1 MDRIFEA
8 LASTARRQILAYLS
22 AGELSAGELAERFD
36 FSKPALS
43 SHLRILE
50 EAGLIEREKRG
61 QFVYFRQVPD
71 RLANTL
77 FSWAVLLG
85 ADDRHLRFRSSV
97 RVQRRSDGHVEISL
111 GSRVQTL
118 NAFGSMYMALIDA
131 GHRHYVAPALLRRAV
146 EHALAPELANV
157 GDPAAHP
164 ANC

>member
-77 FSWAVLLG
+77 FSWAAEVCPVGGPLKRE
-85 ADDRHLRFRSSV
+85 ARA
-97 RVQRRSDGHVEISL
+97 RR
-111 GSRVQTL
+111 
-118 NAFGSMYMALIDA
+118 NP
-131 GHRHYVAPALLRRAV
+131 PAR
-146 EHALAPELANV
+146 
-157 GDPAAHP
+157 
-164 ANC
+164 